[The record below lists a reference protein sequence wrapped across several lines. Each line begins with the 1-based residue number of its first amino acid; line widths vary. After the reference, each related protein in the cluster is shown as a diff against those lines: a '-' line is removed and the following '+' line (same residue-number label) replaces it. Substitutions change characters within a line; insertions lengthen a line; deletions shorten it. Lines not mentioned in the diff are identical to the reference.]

1 MFKTKIITKKLETGI
16 VVTQKKKNGTIQ
28 IEVPSPE
35 VTPFT
40 FRSKEV
46 ERQYEESEITHGINR
61 LASDEAARI
70 NYFSLN

>member
-16 VVTQKKKNGTIQ
+16 TVTQRKKNGAIQ
-28 IEVPSPE
+28 IEVPGPE

-46 ERQYEESEITHGINR
+46 ERQYEEDEITHGINR